1 MTQKKITT
9 EDFIR
14 RAREIHGDKYDYSK
28 AEYVNAKTKIC
39 IICPEHG
46 EFWQAPYSH
55 LRGSGC
61 PICNGTTKM
70 TTEEFVHKAREVHKD
85 KYDYSK
91 VEYVD
96 AKTKVCIIC
105 PEHGVFWQIP
115 YNHLNGHGCPKCI
128 GRDKTTEDFIT
139 EAKNVHGD
147 KYDYSKVEYINT
159 KNKVCI
165 ICPKHGEFW
174 QYPDNHIKGKG
185 CKKCGIENSANKK
198 RDEAEDFILKAKEKH
213 GNKYDYSKVEYIDAK
228 TKICIIC
235 PEHGEFWQTPNKH
248 LSGQG
253 CPKCKYQKI
262 GDALKK
268 PMEDFLKKA
277 NDVHG
282 NKYDYSK
289 IEYVDAKTKV
299 CIICPEHGEFWQIPY
314 NHLKGHGCPKCT
326 YQIMGDARKKTM
338 EDFLKKAKE
347 VHGNK
352 YDYSKIEYVDA
363 KTKVCIICPEHGEFW
378 QIPYCHLKGQGCP
391 KCIGRDKT
399 TEDFITEARNIHGD
413 KYDYSKVEYV
423 NAFSKVCIV
432 CPEHG
437 EFWQYASG
445 HLRGAGCPKCSGN
458 AKLTKEEFI
467 AKALIIHGHKYDYSK
482 VEYKGSKEKVCIICP
497 EHGEFWQAP
506 SGHIKGNGCPK
517 CAGLVKMS
525 KEEFVAKAK
534 KVHGD
539 KYDYTK
545 VEYKNARTK
554 VCIICPNHGEYLQKP
569 YVHLSGAGCPICN
582 SGFTKSYILNLIKET
597 DLEAMTNH
605 QLIELISLKKL
616 PEELKVLA
624 FSPAGSIERINTL
637 GQLKNTLEDSNISD
651 LQAEEIIA
659 DEIEKQEKLQN
670 ERINDSKTTESNDY
684 IDAKEID
691 DTLPELVMRS
701 LHIYDNERF
710 TASGEGEKFIK
721 LESIQRLWNE
731 TLKDEENFIAK
742 LKAEEGGDFFN
753 AIKTEFFRE
762 YDEVVNIK
770 VDENY
775 RFKYQPNLMQ
785 KLMVY
790 RIASNNYYGNWCGT
804 GAGKSLARDFASRK
818 INSRVSVYIVPN
830 AVIATTEKSILE
842 VYPDSKIYVPK
853 FPSDIISMDR
863 NSYNYIIFNY
873 EKFQLPN
880 TQEYIENL
888 LGNNM
893 VDFICLDEI
902 QNVKVRDTDNISLR
916 NQQINKLIK
925 TAREQNANLKV
936 LAMSATPIIN
946 NLQEVK
952 SLMELLTGKEYEEI
966 KNKTSIN
973 NIHEAYKALLMNGFR
988 YIPKYD
994 IKVNTEY
1001 IPVDGDIIVDEL
1013 LAKNN
1018 NDMLGI
1024 DQILAS
1030 VKIDKIIRQKKL
1042 KKGTLIYSQFVTG
1055 IIPMI
1060 YDRVSKSGYKVASY
1074 TGNDDEETRREIIGS
1089 FANGNIDVLVASS
1102 PITTGVDGLQK
1113 CCDRMIII
1121 SAPWTNSDYVQLV
1134 GRIYRQGS
1142 IFKEVDV
1149 IIPQVEI
1156 TTDDGEWSWDKRRML
1171 IIETKKTLG
1180 EAVMDGA
1187 LQKAY
1192 NSEGLRSRLISMAMD
1207 ALKSGLED
1215 RIIERKNIEIEA
1227 MDITPKQREYA
1238 ESYVN
1243 EIHRAGNTCRS
1254 NTMHER
1260 FQKNKDEFIEYH
1272 RQREIAKREWQ
1283 EDPVDRVAE
1292 IISDWSGRFN
1302 RIADMG
1308 CGMNK
1313 LKLVL
1318 SNREVQGFDHYSE
1331 DSSVIQSDMSNL
1343 KGIVSDESYDVAVFC
1358 LSLWGTNY
1366 DDYFVE
1372 AHRILRL
1379 DGRMIIVEPETKFGN
1394 DERFDSIEN
1403 FINKIENYGFERKG
1417 NYVKRFGFVYF
1428 KFERI

>member
-1 MTQKKITT
+1 MPK
-9 EDFIR
+9 
-14 RAREIHGDKYDYSK
+14 
-28 AEYVNAKTKIC
+28 
-39 IICPEHG
+39 
-46 EFWQAPYSH
+46 
-55 LRGSGC
+55 
-61 PICNGTTKM
+61 KM
-70 TTEEFVHKAREVHKD
+70 TTEEFIAKARK
-85 KYDYSK
+85 
-91 VEYVD
+91 
-96 AKTKVCIIC
+96 
-105 PEHGVFWQIP
+105 
-115 YNHLNGHGCPKCI
+115 
-128 GRDKTTEDFIT
+128 
-139 EAKNVHGD
+139 VHGD
-147 KYDYSKVEYINT
+147 
-159 KNKVCI
+159 
-165 ICPKHGEFW
+165 
-174 QYPDNHIKGKG
+174 
-185 CKKCGIENSANKK
+185 
-198 RDEAEDFILKAKEKH
+198 
-213 GNKYDYSKVEYIDAK
+213 
-228 TKICIIC
+228 
-235 PEHGEFWQTPNKH
+235 
-248 LSGQG
+248 
-253 CPKCKYQKI
+253 
-262 GDALKK
+262 
-268 PMEDFLKKA
+268 
-277 NDVHG
+277 
-282 NKYDYSK
+282 
-289 IEYVDAKTKV
+289 
-299 CIICPEHGEFWQIPY
+299 
-314 NHLKGHGCPKCT
+314 
-326 YQIMGDARKKTM
+326 
-338 EDFLKKAKE
+338 
-347 VHGNK
+347 
-352 YDYSKIEYVDA
+352 
-363 KTKVCIICPEHGEFW
+363 
-378 QIPYCHLKGQGCP
+378 
-391 KCIGRDKT
+391 
-399 TEDFITEARNIHGD
+399 
-413 KYDYSKVEYV
+413 
-423 NAFSKVCIV
+423 
-432 CPEHG
+432 
-437 EFWQYASG
+437 
-445 HLRGAGCPKCSGN
+445 
-458 AKLTKEEFI
+458 
-467 AKALIIHGHKYDYSK
+467 KYDYSK

-497 EHGEFWQAP
+497 EHGDFWQLPSNHLKCCGCPECGGNVKMTTSDFIAKARDIHGNKYDYSKVNYVNADTKVCIICPEHGAFLQTPSNHLLGKGCSKCGIENNANKKRLSTEDFIRRAIETHGNKYDYSKVEYVDSQTPVCIVCPEHGEFWQVPTIHWNGAQCPKCASEKNGRLRKMSLDEFIRRAQKVHGNKYDYSKVEYISANTKICIICPEHGEFNQTP
-506 SGHIKGNGCPK
+506 SKHLQGSGCPK
-517 CAGLVKMS
+517 CIGRGVNT
-525 KEEFVAKAK
+525 EEWIKKARE
-534 KVHGD
+534 VHGD
-539 KYDYTK
+539 KYDYSKVEYVDSVTKVCIVCPEHGDFWQTPSGHLQGRGCLKCSGVKKKTTEEFIEDAKKVHGNKYDYSK
-545 VEYKNARTK
+545 VEYKSNKDNVCIICPEHGEFWLLPIVHLRGQGCLRCIRPSSNLTTEEFVVEAKKVHGDRYDYSKVEYKKSTEK
-554 VCIICPNHGEYLQKP
+554 VCIICPKHGEYWQKP
-569 YVHLSGAGCPICN
+569 YDHLIGKGCPTCAYDRIAEKFKLSKVDFVKKAKEVHGDKYDYSKVEYVNNNTKVCIVCHEHGEFWQKPSNHLMGNGCPICN

-651 LQAEEIIA
+651 LQAEEIINE
-659 DEIEKQEKLQN
+659 EIEKQEKLQN
-670 ERINDSKTTESNDY
+670 ERINDSESTESNDY

-742 LKAEEGGDFFN
+742 LKAEEGGEFFN

-873 EKFQLPN
+873 EKYQLPN

-888 LGNNM
+888 LGNNI

-1001 IPVDGDIIVDEL
+1001 ISVDGDIIVDEL

-1030 VKIDKIIRQKKL
+1030 VKIDEIIRQKKL

-1074 TGNDDEETRREIIGS
+1074 TGNDDEETRRDIIGS

-1215 RIIERKNIEIEA
+1215 RTIERKNIEIEA
-1227 MDITPKQREYA
+1227 MDITPKQMEYA

-1313 LKLVL
+1313 LKSVL
-1318 SNREVQGFDHYSE
+1318 TNREVQGFDHYSE

-1403 FINKIENYGFERKG
+1403 FINKVENYGFERKG

>member
-1 MTQKKITT
+1 MAQKMTT
-9 EDFIR
+9 EDFI
-14 RAREIHGDKYDYSK
+14 
-28 AEYVNAKTKIC
+28 
-39 IICPEHG
+39 
-46 EFWQAPYSH
+46 
-55 LRGSGC
+55 L
-61 PICNGTTKM
+61 
-70 TTEEFVHKAREVHKD
+70 KARE
-85 KYDYSK
+85 
-91 VEYVD
+91 
-96 AKTKVCIIC
+96 
-105 PEHGVFWQIP
+105 
-115 YNHLNGHGCPKCI
+115 
-128 GRDKTTEDFIT
+128 
-139 EAKNVHGD
+139 VHGD
-147 KYDYSKVEYINT
+147 KYDYGKVEYKGTDTN
-159 KNKVCI
+159 VCI
-165 ICPKHGEFW
+165 ICPIHGEFL
-174 QYPDNHIKGKG
+174 QTPYNHIKKG
-185 CKKCGIENSANKK
+185 QGCPKCAGVAKKTADDFVE
-198 RDEAEDFILKAKEKH
+198 EARKVH
-213 GNKYDYSKVEYIDAK
+213 GNKYDYSKVSYTNSK

-235 PEHGEFWQTPNKH
+235 PEHGEFWQTPYCHVKGN
-248 LSGQG
+248 G
-253 CPKCKYQKI
+253 CPKCAGITPKTT
-262 GDALKK
+262 D
-268 PMEDFLKKA
+268 DFIEEARK
-277 NDVHG
+277 VHG

-289 IEYVDAKTKV
+289 VSYTNSKTKVCIICPDHGEFWQTPYNHAKGKGCPKCSGNAKFNTEDFINKARTIHGDRYDYSKVQYINANSKVCIVCPEHGEFWQTPINHLKGAECPKCSGNVRLSKDDFINRSHIVHGNKYDYSKVKYINTNTKV
-299 CIICPEHGEFWQIPY
+299 CIICPEHGEFWQTPGSHINGSCGCAKCSGNIKFNTEDFINRAHIVHGDKYDYSKVNYVNANAKVCIICPKHGEFWQTPY
-314 NHLKGHGCPKCT
+314 GHLKGNGCAICSGNT
-326 YQIMGDARKKTM
+326 KKTK
-338 EDFLKKAKE
+338 EDFIIKAKE
-347 VHGNK
+347 IHGNK
-352 YDYSKIEYVDA
+352 YDYSKVDYVNA
-363 KTKVCIICPEHGEFW
+363 TTKICIICPEHGEFW
-378 QIPYCHLKGQGCP
+378 QQPSNHLTG
-391 KCIGRDKT
+391 T
-399 TEDFITEARNIHGD
+399 
-413 KYDYSKVEYV
+413 
-423 NAFSKVCIV
+423 
-432 CPEHG
+432 
-437 EFWQYASG
+437 
-445 HLRGAGCPKCSGN
+445 
-458 AKLTKEEFI
+458 
-467 AKALIIHGHKYDYSK
+467 
-482 VEYKGSKEKVCIICP
+482 
-497 EHGEFWQAP
+497 
-506 SGHIKGNGCPK
+506 
-517 CAGLVKMS
+517 
-525 KEEFVAKAK
+525 
-534 KVHGD
+534 
-539 KYDYTK
+539 
-545 VEYKNARTK
+545 
-554 VCIICPNHGEYLQKP
+554 
-569 YVHLSGAGCPICN
+569 GCPICN
-582 SGFTKSYILNLIKET
+582 RGFTKSYILNLIKET

-651 LQAEEIIA
+651 LQAEEIINE
-659 DEIEKQEKLQN
+659 EIEKQEKLQN
-670 ERINDSKTTESNDY
+670 ERINDSESTESNDY

-731 TLKDEENFIAK
+731 TLKYEETFIAK

-804 GAGKSLARDFASRK
+804 GAGKSLARDFASRM

-880 TQEYIENL
+880 TQEYIEYL
-888 LGNNM
+888 LGNNI

-925 TAREQNANLKV
+925 TAREQNASLKV

-1030 VKIDKIIRQKKL
+1030 VKIDEIIRQKKL

-1074 TGNDDEETRREIIGS
+1074 TGNDDEETRRDIIGS

-1227 MDITPKQREYA
+1227 MDITPKQMEYA

-1313 LKLVL
+1313 LKSML
-1318 SNREVQGFDHYSE
+1318 SNRQVQGFDHYSE

>member
-1 MTQKKITT
+1 M
-9 EDFIR
+9 
-14 RAREIHGDKYDYSK
+14 
-28 AEYVNAKTKIC
+28 AK
-39 IICPEHG
+39 
-46 EFWQAPYSH
+46 
-55 LRGSGC
+55 
-61 PICNGTTKM
+61 KM
-70 TTEEFVHKAREVHKD
+70 TT
-85 KYDYSK
+85 
-91 VEYVD
+91 
-96 AKTKVCIIC
+96 
-105 PEHGVFWQIP
+105 
-115 YNHLNGHGCPKCI
+115 
-128 GRDKTTEDFIT
+128 
-139 EAKNVHGD
+139 
-147 KYDYSKVEYINT
+147 
-159 KNKVCI
+159 
-165 ICPKHGEFW
+165 
-174 QYPDNHIKGKG
+174 
-185 CKKCGIENSANKK
+185 
-198 RDEAEDFILKAKEKH
+198 EDFILKAREVH
-213 GNKYDYSKVEYIDAK
+213 GDKYNYSKVEFVNL
-228 TKICIIC
+228 T
-235 PEHGEFWQTPNKH
+235 
-248 LSGQG
+248 
-253 CPKCKYQKI
+253 
-262 GDALKK
+262 
-268 PMEDFLKKA
+268 
-277 NDVHG
+277 
-282 NKYDYSK
+282 
-289 IEYVDAKTKV
+289 TKV
-299 CIICPEHGEFWQIPY
+299 CIICPEHGEFWQTPS
-314 NHLKGHGCPKCT
+314 NHLQGKGCRKCKMPNYNMTTEDFVKKSKEKYGDKYDYSKVNYINSNTKVCIICPTHGEFWKSPMEFLNGSGCPKCSLPNSKMT
-326 YQIMGDARKKTM
+326 T
-338 EDFLKKAKE
+338 EDFIAKARETHGDKYDYSKVVYKGTIEKVCIICPIHGEFWQVARDHIKGMGCPKCSGNVRLSKEDFIKKAQI

-352 YDYSKIEYVDA
+352 YDYSKVVYKNKEEKVCIVCPEHGDFWQRASGHMRGMGCPKCSGNAKLSTEDFINKARTIHGYKYDYSKVVYKRMNEKVCIICPEHGEFIQTAGNHLAGNGCPTCAGVIKITTEDFIRDAIKVHGNKYNYSKSNYVNYT
-363 KTKVCIICPEHGEFW
+363 TKVCIICPEHGEFW
-378 QIPYCHLKGQGCP
+378 QLPFSHL
-391 KCIGRDKT
+391 
-399 TEDFITEARNIHGD
+399 N
-413 KYDYSKVEYV
+413 
-423 NAFSKVCIV
+423 
-432 CPEHG
+432 
-437 EFWQYASG
+437 
-445 HLRGAGCPKCSGN
+445 
-458 AKLTKEEFI
+458 
-467 AKALIIHGHKYDYSK
+467 
-482 VEYKGSKEKVCIICP
+482 GS
-497 EHGEFWQAP
+497 
-506 SGHIKGNGCPK
+506 
-517 CAGLVKMS
+517 
-525 KEEFVAKAK
+525 
-534 KVHGD
+534 
-539 KYDYTK
+539 
-545 VEYKNARTK
+545 
-554 VCIICPNHGEYLQKP
+554 
-569 YVHLSGAGCPICN
+569 GCPICN
-582 SGFTKSYILNLIKET
+582 KGFTKSYILNLIKET

-637 GQLKNTLEDSNISD
+637 EQLKNTLEDSNISE
-651 LQAEEIIA
+651 LQAEEIINE
-659 DEIEKQEKLQN
+659 EIEKQEKLQN
-670 ERINDSKTTESNDY
+670 ERISDSESTESNDY

-721 LESIQRLWNE
+721 LESIQRIWNE

-742 LKAEEGGDFFN
+742 LKAEDGGEFFN
-753 AIKTEFFRE
+753 AIKSEFLRE

-880 TQEYIENL
+880 TQEYIEYL
-888 LGNNM
+888 LGNNI

-902 QNVKVRDTDNISLR
+902 QNVKVRDTDNFSLR

-925 TAREQNANLKV
+925 TAREHNANLKV

-1030 VKIDKIIRQKKL
+1030 VKIDEIIRQKKL

-1215 RIIERKNIEIEA
+1215 RIIERKNIEIDA

-1313 LKLVL
+1313 LKSVL

-1403 FINKIENYGFERKG
+1403 FINKVENYGFERKG

>member
-1 MTQKKITT
+1 MTT
-9 EDFIR
+9 EDFI
-14 RAREIHGDKYDYSK
+14 A
-28 AEYVNAKTKIC
+28 
-39 IICPEHG
+39 
-46 EFWQAPYSH
+46 
-55 LRGSGC
+55 
-61 PICNGTTKM
+61 
-70 TTEEFVHKAREVHKD
+70 
-85 KYDYSK
+85 
-91 VEYVD
+91 
-96 AKTKVCIIC
+96 
-105 PEHGVFWQIP
+105 
-115 YNHLNGHGCPKCI
+115 
-128 GRDKTTEDFIT
+128 
-139 EAKNVHGD
+139 EAKKIHGD
-147 KYDYSKVEYINT
+147 KYDYSKVEY
-159 KNKVCI
+159 
-165 ICPKHGEFW
+165 
-174 QYPDNHIKGKG
+174 
-185 CKKCGIENSANKK
+185 
-198 RDEAEDFILKAKEKH
+198 R
-213 GNKYDYSKVEYIDAK
+213 GNKE
-228 TKICIIC
+228 KICIIC
-235 PEHGEFWQTPNKH
+235 PEHGEFWQTPLDH
-248 LSGQG
+248 LKSKG
-253 CPKCKYQKI
+253 CQICRRKKNAEK
-262 GDALKK
+262 LKT
-268 PMEDFLKKA
+268 PIEAFVAKA
-277 NDVHG
+277 REIHG
-282 NKYDYSK
+282 EKYDYSTVNYINNRTK
-289 IEYVDAKTKV
+289 VCIVCPEHGEFWQTPGKHLIGRGCPVCARIRRGESQKLSLSDFISQARKVHGDKYDYSRVEYVNSATKV
-299 CIICPEHGEFWQIPY
+299 CIICPEHGEFWQTPSEHKSGNGCPRCIGRYKTTEDFIAEAQKIHGDKYDYSKVEYVNSGTKVCIVCPEHGEFWQTPS
-314 NHLKGHGCPKCT
+314 NHLSGKGCLSCSGRKKMNLEEFIAEAQKVHGDKYNYSKVVYINSGTKVCIVCPEHGDFWQTPSEHKSGKGCPKC
-326 YQIMGDARKKTM
+326 IGRNKTT
-338 EDFLKKAKE
+338 EDFIAKAKE

-352 YDYSKIEYVDA
+352 YDYSKTKYVDTKTKVCIICPQHGEFWQIASSHIRGNGCPKCIGRHRTTEEYITEA
-363 KTKVCIICPEHGEFW
+363 KKVHGDKYDYSKVEYRGNKEKVCIICPKHGEFWQLPNNHLKNHGCPECARMQSGKSQKLSLYDFISQSREVHGNKYDYSKVEYTNANTKVCIICPEHGEFW
-378 QIPYCHLKGQGCP
+378 QSPFEHKSGNGCP
-391 KCIGRDKT
+391 RCIGRYKT
-399 TEDFITEARNIHGD
+399 TADFIAESKKIHGD
-413 KYDYSKVEYV
+413 KYDYSKVEY
-423 NAFSKVCIV
+423 
-432 CPEHG
+432 
-437 EFWQYASG
+437 
-445 HLRGAGCPKCSGN
+445 RGN
-458 AKLTKEEFI
+458 
-467 AKALIIHGHKYDYSK
+467 
-482 VEYKGSKEKVCIICP
+482 KEKVCIICP
-497 EHGEFWQAP
+497 KHGEFWQSP
-506 SGHIKGNGCPK
+506 SK
-517 CAGLVKMS
+517 
-525 KEEFVAKAK
+525 
-534 KVHGD
+534 
-539 KYDYTK
+539 
-545 VEYKNARTK
+545 
-554 VCIICPNHGEYLQKP
+554 
-569 YVHLSGAGCPICN
+569 HLSGQGCTICN
-582 SGFTKSYILNLIKET
+582 HGFTKSYILNLIKET

-616 PEELKVLA
+616 PDELKVLA

-651 LQAEEIIA
+651 LQAEEIINE
-659 DEIEKQEKLQN
+659 EIEKQEKLQN
-670 ERINDSKTTESNDY
+670 ERINDSESTENNDY

-721 LESIQRLWNE
+721 LESVQRIWNE

-742 LKAEEGGDFFN
+742 LKAEDGGEFFN
-753 AIKTEFFRE
+753 AIKTEFLRE

-818 INSRVSVYIVPN
+818 IDSRVSVYIVPN

-842 VYPDSKIYVPK
+842 VYPDSKIFVPK
-853 FPSDIISMDR
+853 TPSDIVPLNR
-863 NSYNYIIFNY
+863 NSYNYVIFNY

-888 LGNNM
+888 LGNNV

-925 TAREQNANLKV
+925 TAREHNADLKV

-1001 IPVDGDIIVDEL
+1001 IHVDGDIIVDEL

-1030 VKIDKIIRQKKL
+1030 VKIDEIIRQNKL

-1074 TGNDDEETRREIIGS
+1074 TGNDDEETRREIIGN

-1142 IFKEVDV
+1142 VFKEVDV

-1192 NSEGLRSRLISMAMD
+1192 NSEGLRTRLISMAME

-1215 RIIERKNIEIEA
+1215 RIIERKNVSIDV

-1254 NTMHER
+1254 DTMHER
-1260 FQKNKDEFIEYH
+1260 FQKNKSEFVEYH
-1272 RQREIAKREWQ
+1272 RQREIAKQEWQ

-1292 IISDWSGRFN
+1292 IISDWSGKFVK
-1302 RIADMG
+1302 IADMG

-1313 LKLVL
+1313 LKSLFKD
-1318 SNREVQGFDHYSE
+1318 REVQGFDHYSE
-1331 DSSVIQSDMSNL
+1331 DSTVIQADMSNL

-1366 DDYFVE
+1366 DDYIVE
-1372 AHRILRL
+1372 AHRILRQ
-1379 DGRMIIVEPETKFGN
+1379 DGRVIIVEPETKFGN
-1394 DERFDSIEN
+1394 GERFDSIEN
-1403 FINKIENYGFERKG
+1403 FINKVESYGFERKG
-1417 NYVKRFGFVYF
+1417 NFVKRFGFVYF
-1428 KFERI
+1428 KFEKV

>member
-1 MTQKKITT
+1 M
-9 EDFIR
+9 
-14 RAREIHGDKYDYSK
+14 
-28 AEYVNAKTKIC
+28 AK
-39 IICPEHG
+39 
-46 EFWQAPYSH
+46 
-55 LRGSGC
+55 
-61 PICNGTTKM
+61 KM
-70 TTEEFVHKAREVHKD
+70 TTEEFIAKAREVHGD
-85 KYDYSK
+85 KYNYSK
-91 VEYVD
+91 VEFVNL
-96 AKTKVCIIC
+96 T
-105 PEHGVFWQIP
+105 
-115 YNHLNGHGCPKCI
+115 
-128 GRDKTTEDFIT
+128 
-139 EAKNVHGD
+139 
-147 KYDYSKVEYINT
+147 
-159 KNKVCI
+159 
-165 ICPKHGEFW
+165 
-174 QYPDNHIKGKG
+174 
-185 CKKCGIENSANKK
+185 
-198 RDEAEDFILKAKEKH
+198 
-213 GNKYDYSKVEYIDAK
+213 
-228 TKICIIC
+228 
-235 PEHGEFWQTPNKH
+235 
-248 LSGQG
+248 
-253 CPKCKYQKI
+253 
-262 GDALKK
+262 
-268 PMEDFLKKA
+268 
-277 NDVHG
+277 
-282 NKYDYSK
+282 
-289 IEYVDAKTKV
+289 TKV
-299 CIICPEHGEFWQIPY
+299 CIICPEHGEFWQTPS
-314 NHLKGHGCPKCT
+314 NHLQGKGCRKC
-326 YQIMGDARKKTM
+326 GRKISASKQAISN
-338 EDFLKKAKE
+338 EVFIKRAKE
-347 VHGNK
+347 VHGDK
-352 YDYSKIEYVDA
+352 YDY
-363 KTKVCIICPEHGEFW
+363 TKVNYINGKTDICIICHEKDENGNEHGEFW
-378 QIPYCHLKGQGCP
+378 QKPQVHLRGAGCVKCSIPNKN
-391 KCIGRDKT
+391 IDKNI
-399 TEDFITEARNIHGD
+399 FIRKARKIHGD
-413 KYDYSKVEYV
+413 KYDYSKVIFV
-423 NAFSKVCIV
+423 NMTTPVTIICHEKDIFGN
-432 CPEHG
+432 EHG
-437 EFWQYASG
+437 EFLQTPTNHLLGNKCPKCCRHYQMKTEEFIEKAKAIHGDKYDYSKVKYLNAKTPITLICNSCKNEFKKLPQDFFINKSCPICGKYKKNKTTEDIIREAKMVHGDKYDYSETVYKDAKTPLTIICHKKDKYGKEHGRFLQVSTSHLSG
-445 HLRGAGCPKCSGN
+445 CGCPKCSNPN
-458 AKLTKEEFI
+458 ANMTTAEFI
-467 AKALIIHGHKYDYSK
+467 DKARAVHSDKYDYSK
-482 VEYKGSKEKVCIICP
+482 VEYVDLKTKVCIICK
-497 EHGEFWQAP
+497 EHGEFWQTP
-506 SGHIKGNGCPK
+506 DKHLMGRGCHK
-517 CAGLVKMS
+517 CGGSKKMTT
-525 KEEFVAKAK
+525 EEFVAKAK
-534 KVHGD
+534 EVHGE

-545 VEYKNARTK
+545 VEYVNAKTN
-554 VCIICPNHGEYLQKP
+554 VCIVCPDHGKFWQTAGS
-569 YVHLSGAGCPICN
+569 HLSGQGCPICN
-582 SGFTKSYILNLIKET
+582 HGFTKSYILSLIKET

-670 ERINDSKTTESNDY
+670 ERINDPESSESNDY

-1030 VKIDKIIRQKKL
+1030 VKIDEIIRQKKL

-1215 RIIERKNIEIEA
+1215 RIIERKNVEIDV

-1313 LKLVL
+1313 LKSVL

-1403 FINKIENYGFERKG
+1403 FINKVENYGFERKG